1 MYYET
6 LTDLL
11 NNDPAA
17 YEYFYGLPPEMQTAL
32 QQQGGIRSLSQLRQA
47 AAGQQLQHARALP
60 AKPASVVIHP
70 RLPLLHGR
78 HDTARGPRMQAGRAH
93 VIGRRPGKFDA
104 GPGGR

>member
-17 YEYFYGLPPEMQTAL
+17 YEYFYGLSPEMQTAAL

-47 AAGQQLQHARALP
+47 AADEQLQ
-60 AKPASVVIHP
+60 
-70 RLPLLHGR
+70 
-78 HDTARGPRMQAGRAH
+78 
-93 VIGRRPGKFDA
+93 RRPGAF
-104 GPGGR
+104 

>member
-32 QQQGGIRSLSQLRQA
+32 QQQGGIRSLSQLRQ
-47 AAGQQLQHARALP
+47 G
-60 AKPASVVIHP
+60 
-70 RLPLLHGR
+70 
-78 HDTARGPRMQAGRAH
+78 
-93 VIGRRPGKFDA
+93 RPGAF
-104 GPGGR
+104 

>member
-47 AAGQQLQHARALP
+47 AA
-60 AKPASVVIHP
+60 
-70 RLPLLHGR
+70 
-78 HDTARGPRMQAGRAH
+78 DE
-93 VIGRRPGKFDA
+93 
-104 GPGGR
+104 

>member
-32 QQQGGIRSLSQLRQA
+32 QQQGGVVLR
-47 AAGQQLQHARALP
+47 GQ
-60 AKPASVVIHP
+60 
-70 RLPLLHGR
+70 
-78 HDTARGPRMQAGRAH
+78 
-93 VIGRRPGKFDA
+93 GRRAAPAPPRCVLREGRQKED
-104 GPGGR
+104 GGGRPLFLRIMRMYRHRTASTASFPAGDRSHPPSAR

>member
-32 QQQGGIRSLSQLRQA
+32 QQQGGIVLRRQRHQLGVAEIGGEEQPPQLPDQRDDGAAIRQT
-47 AAGQQLQHARALP
+47 QLISVHGDGCTLHSRGHGACDIGGIRHA
-60 AKPASVVIHP
+60 
-70 RLPLLHGR
+70 
-78 HDTARGPRMQAGRAH
+78 
-93 VIGRRPGKFDA
+93 
-104 GPGGR
+104 

>member
-1 MYYET
+1 MYKYYET

-47 AAGQQLQHARALP
+47 AADEQLQ
-60 AKPASVVIHP
+60 
-70 RLPLLHGR
+70 
-78 HDTARGPRMQAGRAH
+78 
-93 VIGRRPGKFDA
+93 RRPGAF
-104 GPGGR
+104 